1 MTGVTKEII
10 QCDEREKA
18 CWSGVFV
25 LCGTNRSGY
34 HDALGSAPDRRGP
47 RNLSPQMLVPG
58 ESDQRVDA
66 YVWRFGK
73 RLYVLSLVILSL
85 A

>member
-1 MTGVTKEII
+1 MR
-10 QCDEREKA
+10 ERKHV
-18 CWSGVFV
+18 G
-25 LCGTNRSGY
+25 R
-34 HDALGSAPDRRGP
+34 GSLYSVEQIAVVIMMPWLLPQTEGP